1 MNADFSRILVLL
13 RKEKG
18 ISQKAAA
25 GGLGISQAL
34 LSHYEKGVRECGL
47 DFLVKVANFYS
58 VSCDYLLGRSPD
70 KTGAMISVEDIP
82 EPDSMGKEN
91 QKMGSILPTLNKKL
105 IANSLNVLYGL
116 LSKAGHK
123 ELTTEVSAYLTLAI
137 YKMYRYIYS
146 SETKNPQGA
155 FAVQKEMFPDLTT
168 ATMMICEMQIKC
180 ITGGISCND
189 ISPLDDET
197 NLAITPEKIAMEF
210 PLFASSLSNLIQNA
224 EAKMGVKKVNNTKL

>member
-18 ISQKAAA
+18 FSQKNAAN
-25 GGLGISQAL
+25 GLEISQAL

-47 DFLVKVANFYS
+47 DFLVKVANYYS
-58 VSCDYLLGRSPD
+58 VSCDYLLGRSPER
-70 KTGAMISVEDIP
+70 TGAVIMVEDIP

-91 QKMGSILPTLNKKL
+91 QKIGSILPTLNKKL
-105 IANSLNVLYGL
+105 IANSLNVLFGL
-116 LSKAGHK
+116 LAKAEHK

-146 SETKNPQGA
+146 AEEKNPQGA
-155 FAVQKEMFPDLTT
+155 FAVDKAMFSDLST
-168 ATMMICEMQIKC
+168 ATMTICEMQIKC
-180 ITGGISCND
+180 IANGVSCNN
-189 ISPLDDET
+189 ISPLEDIS
-197 NLAITPEKIAMEF
+197 NLTLTPEKIAAQY

-224 EAKMGVKKVNNTKL
+224 EAKMGIKKVNK

>member
-18 ISQKAAA
+18 LSQKNAAN
-25 GGLGISQAL
+25 GLEISQAL

-47 DFLVKVANFYS
+47 DFLVKVANYYA

-70 KTGAMISVEDIP
+70 KTGAVIMVEDIP

-91 QKMGSILPTLNKKL
+91 QKVGSILPTLNKKL

-116 LSKAGHK
+116 LAKAGHK

-146 SETKNPQGA
+146 AEVKNPQGA
-155 FAVQKEMFPDLTT
+155 FAVDKAMFSDLST
-168 ATMMICEMQIKC
+168 ATMTICEMQIKC
-180 ITGGISCND
+180 ITNGIDCNH
-189 ISPLDDET
+189 ISPLEEDS
-197 NLAITPEKIAMEF
+197 NLALTPEKIAVEY

-224 EAKMGVKKVNNTKL
+224 EAKMGIKKVNK